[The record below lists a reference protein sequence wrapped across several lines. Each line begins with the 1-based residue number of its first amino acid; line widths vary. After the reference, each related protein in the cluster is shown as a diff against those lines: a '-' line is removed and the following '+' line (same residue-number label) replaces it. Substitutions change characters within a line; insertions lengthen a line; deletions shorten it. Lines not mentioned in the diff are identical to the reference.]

1 MGKLLR
7 LIGRDILFGMEIKRH
22 KDFKYFV
29 RTLSI
34 IVGLVLVW
42 RGIWHVLD
50 FIEQAYFGGDLLW
63 TGIVGIVVGIIM
75 LYIPDR
81 DLKEIEKL

>member
-1 MGKLLR
+1 
-7 LIGRDILFGMEIKRH
+7 MEQKKH
-22 KDFKYFV
+22 KDLTYFM

-50 FIEQAYFGGDLLW
+50 FIEATYFGGELFW
-63 TGIVGIVVGIIM
+63 TGLAGILIGVLL